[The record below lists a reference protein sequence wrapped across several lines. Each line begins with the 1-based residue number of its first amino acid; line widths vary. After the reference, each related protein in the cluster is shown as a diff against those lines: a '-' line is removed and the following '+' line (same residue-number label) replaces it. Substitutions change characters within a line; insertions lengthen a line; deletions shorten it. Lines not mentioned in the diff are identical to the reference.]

1 MAYSVT
7 DLLTDIS
14 SVTHGTTINKIPNIY
29 GIINRAA
36 RALLLDVNPKETQKI
51 VQLSQVFNDVYDY
64 PCPVDL
70 KGDMAV
76 DIRPQAGREPW
87 DVFTQEYAETFDA
100 NKLLNISNVFYTQW
114 NTGLKTLRIEAPTLT
129 SPVTITDTGNTT
141 GWSVGGGAT
150 NLSIDQTNNVAG
162 GGAITFDLSAG
173 QASGYIENS
182 TLTPIDLS
190 GQENI
195 SQLFAWCN
203 FPTGSSFTSVNLR
216 WGSSASDYYSYTA
229 TATQMATMFVNGEN
243 LLTFPWLNAPTT
255 GTPDSSSISYVRVT
269 YNYDSTLQTGVKF
282 CNLTSN
288 LGYIFELQYYS
299 KYLFRNATTNVF
311 QESVVNSAD
320 NGLII
325 NLDTE
330 SYNLLFNKVAFY
342 VCQSLQG
349 ADAQYD
355 ADYWQTEYVNGLVR
369 YRAQNPNES
378 LKKTEVYY
386 SIRPKGYTRF
396 SGRFWA

>member
-203 FPTGSSFTSVNLR
+203 FPTGSDFTSVNLR

-311 QESVVNSAD
+311 QESVVDSAD